1 MLACQRDKF
10 SIPNSISYLDAA
22 YMSPIPTTAL
32 EAGKAGVAVK
42 SAPWTM
48 TIDSYYDEVEEARRL
63 AATMINASPEDMSI
77 VAATSYGIA
86 VAAANVTVSEGSSII
101 LMNNEHPSHRYV
113 WYDLAERTGA
123 KIRLVDPP
131 ADGDW
136 TAAIVEAIA
145 ATPKVAVVAGT
156 MLHWFEGAAVDL
168 EAVSRA
174 TKAAGAALV
183 VDGTQWVG
191 ALPFDVTRVAPDF
204 LVFAMYKFMLGPYRL
219 AFLYADKRWQRDG
232 RPIEHHVWNR
242 DGGELPNFYEMDV
255 RPYSP
260 GARRFDMGERSDFA
274 VLPIAIASMKLIESW
289 TVDEVAGRLR
299 HLNKLIWDQ
308 AAGAGAQVPNE
319 RLRPPH
325 IAILDIGEA
334 IGPKAKAYLKEQGIY
349 VTTRGTKVRISPH
362 VYNDEA
368 DIARLFEELS
378 TLRSRAALGS

>member
-1 MLACQRDKF
+1 MLACQRDLF
-10 SIPNSISYLDAA
+10 SIPSGITYLDAA
-22 YMSPIPTTAL
+22 YMSPIPTAAL
-32 EAGKAGVAVK
+32 EAGRAGVAVK

-63 AATMINASPEDMSI
+63 AAGMINAEPDDISI

-86 VAAANVTVSEGSSII
+86 VAAANIAVSSGSSIV
-101 LMNNEHPSHRYV
+101 LMSNEHPSHRYV
-113 WYDLAERTGA
+113 WYDLAHRTGA
-123 KIRLVDPP
+123 KIRLVEPP

-136 TAAIVEAIA
+136 TAAIVAAIA
-145 ATPKVAVVAGT
+145 GTPDVAVVAGT
-156 MLHWFEGAAVDL
+156 MLHWFEGLAVDL

-174 TKAAGAALV
+174 SKAAGAALV

-191 ALPFDVTRVAPDF
+191 ALPFDVKRVAPDF

-219 AFLYADKRWQRDG
+219 AFLYAGKRWQEEG
-232 RPIEHHVWNR
+232 RPIEQHVWNR
-242 DGGELPNFYEMDV
+242 AGGELPNFYEMDV

-274 VLPIAIASMKLIESW
+274 VLPIAIASMKLIQTW
-289 TVDEVAGRLR
+289 TVGAVAERLR
-299 HLNKLIWDQ
+299 HLNTLIWEL
-308 AAGAGAQVPNE
+308 APTIGASVPDA

-334 IGPKAKAYLKEQGIY
+334 IGPLAKTSIKAQGIH

-362 VYNDEA
+362 VYNDEG
-368 DIARLFEELS
+368 DIDRLFKGLS
-378 TLRSRAALGS
+378 ALQESGALSR